1 MSKDDYE
8 IPEVFRRAM
17 EDAGWQPS
25 GGEPGQQGPRRPLPP
40 PEQPSRFN
48 SWLILIVVLLL
59 GLFSI
64 GSLATFYTDFLW
76 FEHLGYQEIFS
87 RQLTTRLIIFVIAF
101 TIAALILLGN
111 WIIARRSAIADTPP
125 GTPQILRSSLARW
138 TVIIAGVVM
147 ALLFAGAAAGQ
158 WDPFLRYIYRVPF
171 DIADPIFNR
180 DIGFYMFELPIYEFV
195 QGWLLSVLFVTLLG
209 LVPIYAINNL
219 SDIQRGAWRPFS
231 SPALRR
237 HLLLV
242 GAIFLIVWGVGYFF
256 DIYRLLYSPRGVA
269 FGASYTDMTAS
280 LWLLRAQLVLV
291 LLTAAVML
299 LNIFRPSLRLLALT
313 GGAWVITTLL
323 LSSLLPAF
331 LQRYV
336 VEPNELTLEE
346 PYIVNNIEF
355 TRQAFKLDEIQ
366 TEVFGEVADLS
377 VDNLLENEESLRNI
391 RLWDYRPLQQTYQQL
406 QALRPYYEFGEVDI
420 DRYTIDGEQR
430 QVMLSARELA
440 KDRLPAPSW
449 VNRNLEFT
457 HGYGIVMNPVN
468 EVTPEGQPDFFIKD
482 LPPQSNIEL
491 EVTQPEIYF
500 GELTN
505 DAVYVSS
512 GREEFS
518 YPSGDENVYTTY
530 QGTGG
535 VLLDS
540 FLKRVAFA
548 IRQSDANVLLTSDIN
563 DQTRIQFKRQIQER
577 IRTLTP
583 FLELDGDPYI
593 VVHEGRLVWL
603 QDAYTYSNDYPY
615 STPIN
620 VTVRPSV
627 MSTTPAAANLPQPM
641 RSVNYIRN
649 AAKITIDAYNGDVN
663 YYIADADDPI
673 IQTYTAVYPNVF
685 QPLEAMPEGLQ
696 DHLRYPVDL
705 FWVQARQYLTYHM
718 QDVRVFYNKEDL
730 WQIPN
735 EIFDTVEQTI
745 EPYFVTLALPGA
757 DDLEY
762 LLIMPFT
769 PATRNNMIGWM
780 AARNDG
786 DSYGELIVY
795 ELPKQEL
802 IFGPMQIEGRIDQDP
817 AISQQFSLW
826 DQRGSRVIRGNLL
839 VLPMNDSFLY
849 IEPIYL
855 LSDTNALPELR
866 RVIAASN
873 KGIAMEETLGEAI
886 AALAL
891 TTVVDSALE
900 TTDDGVEVT
909 APDDGTA
916 AVPQPTPVPSAI
928 DATVEELVI
937 SANERFEAAQEAQ
950 RNGDWTAYGQEL
962 EALQRDL
969 EQLMQLSEQSQQT
982 SP

>member
-1 MSKDDYE
+1 MSKEDYE

-17 EDAGWQPS
+17 EDAGWQTS
-25 GGEPGQQGPRRPLPP
+25 GGDPGQQGPRRPLPQP
-40 PEQPSRFN
+40 DQPSSFN
-48 SWLILIVVLLL
+48 RWLILIALLLL

-76 FEHLGYQEIFS
+76 FEHLGFQEIFS
-87 RQLTTRLIIFVIAF
+87 RQLTTRVIIFAIAF
-101 TIAALILLGN
+101 AIAALILLGN
-111 WIIARRSAIADTPP
+111 WIVARRSAIADTPP
-125 GTPQILRSSLARW
+125 DTPQVLRSSLARW
-138 TVIIAGVVM
+138 TIIIAGVVM

-171 DIADPIFNR
+171 DIVDPIFNR
-180 DIGFYMFELPIYEFV
+180 DIGFYMFELPIYEFI
-195 QGWLLSVLFVTLLG
+195 QGWLLSILFVTLLG

-242 GAIFLIVWGVGYFF
+242 GAVFLIVWGVGYFF

-280 LWLLRAQLVLV
+280 LWLLRIQLVLV

-299 LNIFRPSLRLLALT
+299 LNIFRPSLRLLAIT

-346 PYIVNNIEF
+346 PYIINNIEF

-430 QVMLSARELA
+430 QVMLSARELN

-593 VVHEGRLVWL
+593 VVHEGKLVWI

-627 MSTTPAAANLPQPM
+627 ASTTPASANLPQPM

-673 IQTYTAVYPNVF
+673 IQTYTGVYPDVF
-685 QPLEAMPEGLQ
+685 QPLEAMPAGLRE
-696 DHLRYPVDL
+696 HLRYPVDL

-718 QDVRVFYNKEDL
+718 EDVRVFYNKEDL

-757 DDLEY
+757 SDLEY
-762 LLIMPFT
+762 LLVMPFT

-786 DSYGELIVY
+786 ENYGELIVY

-802 IFGPMQIEGRIDQDP
+802 VFGPMQIEGRIDQDP

-891 TTVVDSALE
+891 TTVVDSEIE
-900 TTDDGVEVT
+900 TTDDGAEVT

-916 AVPQPTPVPSAI
+916 AVPQPTPVPSAL
-928 DATVEELVI
+928 DATVEELVT

-969 EQLMQLSEQSQQT
+969 EQLLRLSEQT
-982 SP
+982 P